1 MATARAPPPC
11 RSFVGSFQASEK
23 TPNFTALSN
32 WLPHPAQP
40 PFTLDRF
47 LNPPWGV
54 MATSQCGLD
63 KGPNPAKIFLN
74 FVFAFF
80 ENVGRTVVVRFLFR
94 IETVGF

>member
-1 MATARAPPPC
+1 MNPHPKSISRIMATARAPPPC

-47 LNPPWGV
+47 LNPPWG
-54 MATSQCGLD
+54 ATQL
-63 KGPNPAKIFLN
+63 
-74 FVFAFF
+74 FVVEFAT
-80 ENVGRTVVVRFLFR
+80 EDG
-94 IETVGF
+94 

>member
-1 MATARAPPPC
+1 MNPHPKSISRIMATARAPPPC

-47 LNPPWGV
+47 LNPPCSGQVVQYWD
-54 MATSQCGLD
+54 LD
-63 KGPNPAKIFLN
+63 FLAMLAKHHPN
-74 FVFAFF
+74 
-80 ENVGRTVVVRFLFR
+80 GRTGKEQLC
-94 IETVGF
+94 IE